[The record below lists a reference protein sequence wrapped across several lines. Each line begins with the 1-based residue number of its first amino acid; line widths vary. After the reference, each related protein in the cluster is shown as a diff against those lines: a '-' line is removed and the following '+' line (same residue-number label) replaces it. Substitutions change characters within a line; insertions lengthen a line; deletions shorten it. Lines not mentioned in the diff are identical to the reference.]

1 LTDLINDNKIVICEL
16 MKLIKEDESLSN
28 DEKIE
33 MGLEIEYS
41 MSDRLTE
48 KAIKYILIKKNLLI
62 KN

>member
-1 LTDLINDNKIVICEL
+1 